1 MKQKMVRCADVLD
14 VRDGT
19 HDSPKY
25 VLEGYPLI
33 TSKNIKE
40 GNIEFDNVNYISKD
54 DFEKINLRSKVD
66 NGDILMPMIGT
77 IGNPVVVNTDRA
89 FAIKNVALFKFSENS
104 KFINRYIYY
113 ALKSPLIIHQ
123 LNSNKRGG
131 TQSFVSLTNI
141 RDLKIPNVDISIQN
155 RITNILDKAQELIDK
170 RKEQIEACDELIKS
184 LFYHMFGDPVKNDKG
199 FKMKKL
205 GEVSEINP
213 KKKEVNHLD
222 MSLEVS
228 FVPMEFIGTKGQF
241 NGSNT
246 RFMGEVYKGFT
257 YFKTD
262 DVIFAKITPCMEN
275 GKGAI
280 AKKLKNN
287 IGFGSTEFHILRPKR
302 EVSNCI
308 WLYQLT
314 NLELF
319 RKMAEKNMTGSAG
332 QKRVPSN
339 FLQKIEVAVPPLELQ
354 NEFAQKVEKIEQ
366 QKHLLEQSLT
376 ELENNFN
383 SLMQRAFKGEL
394 F

>member
-104 KFINRYIYY
+104 KFNNRYIYY

-141 RDLKIPNVDISIQN
+141 RDLKIPNVDISTQN
-155 RITNILDKAQELIDK
+155 RIANVLDKAQELIDK

-184 LFYHMFGDPVKNDKG
+184 LFHHMFGDPIQNN
-199 FKMKKL
+199 KKL
-205 GEVSEINP
+205 PKLQLKEIGDWKTGGTP
-213 KKKEVNHLD
+213 VR
-222 MSLEVS
+222 SQLEY
-228 FVPMEFIGTKGQF
+228 
-241 NGSNT
+241 
-246 RFMGEVYKGFT
+246 YKGNIPWLSSGELNSIYT
-257 YFKTD
+257 KDSIEHITEQAIAQSAAKLISKRSLLLGMYDTAALKSTINL
-262 DVIFAKITPCMEN
+262 VECTCNQAIAFAKLFDDKVSTVFVYFCIQI
-275 GKGAI
+275 GKDFYKSQQRGVRQ
-280 AKKLKNN
+280 KN
-287 IGFGSTEFHILRPKR
+287 L
-302 EVSNCI
+302 
-308 WLYQLT
+308 
-314 NLELF
+314 NLSMI
-319 RKMAEKNMTGSAG
+319 KD
-332 QKRVPSN
+332 
-339 FLQKIEVAVPPLELQ
+339 IEIIFPPLELQ
-354 NEFAQKVEKIEQ
+354 NEFAKKVEKIEQ
-366 QKHLLEQSLT
+366 QKQLLEQSLT

-383 SLMQRAFKGEL
+383 SLMQKAFKGEL